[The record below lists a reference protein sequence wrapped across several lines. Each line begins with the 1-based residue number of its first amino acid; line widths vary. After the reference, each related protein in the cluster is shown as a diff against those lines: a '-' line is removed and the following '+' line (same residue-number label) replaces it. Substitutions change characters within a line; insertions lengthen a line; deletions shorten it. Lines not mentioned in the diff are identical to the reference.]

1 MSVEARGSRVAQVSR
16 LVYKTQVRRVETARA
31 ACVERG
37 LVAGFDITDPEKR
50 TPVKSGVKRL
60 HNDGFVTVGSAG
72 LGKATGDVSVKKK
85 QAWRYPGGIIQ
96 RAPSDMIN
104 GRGPYRDHI
113 DTTEPRRKQESN
125 FFITLN
131 TNRRCDADSGHVNI
145 EQEGRVAMQ
154 QALKELAKD
163 TMICKYLKFGPK
175 HPKEYEN
182 DRYEDVIQSV
192 EWTANVE
199 IGDELKRLHCHIWLT
214 VHHYSQVQ
222 INMRMMQQLFKLK
235 YHENLGLGKEHLKIN
250 GLPYIQVK
258 LLPTANWAE
267 VMKQYIH
274 KGMSSSN

>member
-1 MSVEARGSRVAQVSR
+1 MTLEGRGSRVAQVSR
-16 LVYKTQVRRVETARA
+16 LVYKTKVRKAETERA
-31 ACVERG
+31 DCVERG
-37 LVAGFDITDPEKR
+37 KHAGFDVTDPEKR
-50 TPVKSGVKRL
+50 VEVESGVKRL
-60 HNDGFVTVGSAG
+60 HNDAFVTVGSAG
-72 LGKATGDVSVKKK
+72 LSKATGDVSVKKK

-96 RAPSDMIN
+96 RAPSTKIN
-104 GRGPYRDHI
+104 GNEYFDHI

-145 EQEGRVAMQ
+145 EREGRVAMQ

-175 HPKEYEN
+175 HPKVYEN
-182 DRYEDVIQSV
+182 DRYEDVIQSI